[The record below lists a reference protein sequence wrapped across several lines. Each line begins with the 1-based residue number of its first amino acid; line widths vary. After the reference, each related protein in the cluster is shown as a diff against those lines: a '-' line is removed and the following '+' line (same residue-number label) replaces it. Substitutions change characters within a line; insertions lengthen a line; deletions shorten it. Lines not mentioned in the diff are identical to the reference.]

1 MKTLD
6 YAVLCKSD
14 NNNCTVQAISK
25 ALNVSMEEAYM
36 AMEEQGRKHGSGAQM
51 YQVKWAV
58 EALGG
63 SIEEIKHCVLNLE
76 IKHRHTMTVN
86 NICEYLWEG
95 RYIMAT
101 MTHAYAMLHGT
112 VDDWCA
118 DTKSQI
124 YTVYK
129 IVGGVR

>member
-1 MKTLD
+1 METLD
-6 YAVLCKSD
+6 YALLCKSD

-36 AMEEQGRKHGSGAQM
+36 AMEEQGRKHGSGAYM

-95 RYIMAT
+95 RYIMST
-101 MTHAYAMLHGT
+101 LTHAYAMLHGT

-118 DTKSQI
+118 DSKSQI
-124 YTVYK
+124 HTVYK

>member
-1 MKTLD
+1 MKSLD
-6 YAVLCKSD
+6 YAVICKSD

-36 AMEEQGRKHGSGAQM
+36 AMEEQGRKHGSGAHM

-63 SIEEIKHCVLNLE
+63 AIQEIKAHVFHLE
-76 IKHRHTMTVN
+76 RKHRHTMTVN

-101 MTHAYAMLHGT
+101 ATHAYAMLHGT

-118 DTKSQI
+118 DSKSQVHTI
-124 YTVYK
+124 YK